1 MLDYITVFGF
11 IIFLVLLILVACRLV
26 MDFPGIVEG
35 DISQV
40 LSEYG
45 ISKEEPVE
53 EVVHTERRQ
62 TESSDCKQNK
72 SLMTKMSNKP
82 NIHKIHGSE
91 DIKVKIVIKN
101 QEHVTIN
108 IEVCSNDCHSK
119 NAESLKYVDEPYKV
133 ACEDPAIEN
142 EALMNKNVTNTK
154 LRINQRG
161 RADV

>member
-1 MLDYITVFGF
+1 MLDYITVLGF

-40 LSEYG
+40 LREYG
-45 ISKEEPVE
+45 IGKEQPVE
-53 EVVHTERRQ
+53 EVIDTERRE

-91 DIKVKIVIKN
+91 DIKVSKSVKISVRFARLYNRQVLQKELS
-101 QEHVTIN
+101 QECLSWV
-108 IEVCSNDCHSK
+108 
-119 NAESLKYVDEPYKV
+119 
-133 ACEDPAIEN
+133 
-142 EALMNKNVTNTK
+142 
-154 LRINQRG
+154 G
-161 RADV
+161 